1 MGEIRRR
8 EIAVG
13 NIPFRI
19 RRKEIQG
26 KGKEGK
32 QQTHFDN
39 GDVNYFNLKEGDLL
53 QKIVKVKININ
64 PVAKTAG
71 FFCLFYYK

>member
-19 RRKEIQG
+19 RREEIQG

-32 QQTHFDN
+32 QQFNTHI
-39 GDVNYFNLKEGDLL
+39 EDLNF
-53 QKIVKVKININ
+53 VK
-64 PVAKTAG
+64 T
-71 FFCLFYYK
+71 LFH